1 MNWFKKLF
9 KKEKTYNTDYK
20 FKLCIINDDTELLHE
35 ALGVTEERSKEL
47 LEVALKAY
55 DNNKTLT
62 DSYAEML
69 ESCKHINEVI
79 MIMNM
84 FNRIHEIKSKDTG
97 LMGFLGKILGNNE
110 C

>member
-1 MNWFKKLF
+1 MNWFRKLF

-20 FKLCIINDDTELLHE
+20 FKLCIVNDDTDLLHE
-35 ALGVTEERSKEL
+35 ALGVNEERSKEL

-55 DNNKTLT
+55 DSQKTLT
-62 DSYAEML
+62 DAYSVML
-69 ESCKHINEVI
+69 DSCNHINEVI

-84 FNRIHEIKSKDTG
+84 FNRIQEIKSKDSG

-110 C
+110 H

>member
-9 KKEKTYNTDYK
+9 KKEKTYNADYK
-20 FKLCIINDDTELLHE
+20 FKLCIVNDNTDLLHE

-55 DNNKTLT
+55 DGNHTLT

-84 FNRIHEIKSKDTG
+84 FNRIHEIKSKDSG
-97 LMGFLGKILGNNE
+97 LMGIMGKLFGNNGH
-110 C
+110 

>member
-1 MNWFKKLF
+1 MNWIKNLF
-9 KKEKTYNTDYK
+9 KKEKAYKTDYK
-20 FKLCIINDDTELLHE
+20 FKLCIVNDNTTLLHE
-35 ALGVTEERSKEL
+35 ALGVNDQRSKEL
-47 LEVALKAY
+47 MEVALKAY
-55 DNNKTLT
+55 DGHITLT

-84 FNRIHEIKSKDTG
+84 FNRIHEIKSNDTG